1 MTFNEICKLQ
11 EKIGAYVDGFWGPK
25 SIDSCQ
31 KHLKSLYPTINPWP
45 KSDQESLL
53 SFYGRSGDES
63 KLVSL
68 GVSHLNIEYDGSPA
82 SVIRCHEKVAQSL
95 FRILTKIS
103 ESEDK
108 GILKEYAGVFNNRP
122 MRNGRLPSLHARGAA
137 IDLDPSR
144 NDNMTHWPT
153 KSSMPLSVMEA
164 FAREG
169 WLSAGAWWGRDAMHF
184 QATQ

>member
-1 MTFNEICKLQ
+1 MTFSGICELQ
-11 EKIGAYVDGFWGPK
+11 GKIGVHVDGFWGPK
-25 SIDSCQ
+25 SIAACQ
-31 KHLKSLYPTINPWP
+31 HYLKCLYPKENPWP

-53 SFYGRSGDES
+53 AFYGRPGDES

-68 GVSHLNIEYDGSPA
+68 GVSHLNMEYDGSPV

-95 FRILTKIS
+95 FRVLTRIS
-103 ESEDK
+103 ESENK

-137 IDLDPSR
+137 IDLDP
-144 NDNMTHWPT
+144 NKNGNMSHWPT
-153 KSSMPLSVMEA
+153 QSSMPLSVMEA

-169 WLSAGAWWGRDAMHF
+169 WLSAGAWWGRDSMHF

>member
-1 MTFNEICKLQ
+1 MTFDQICKLQ
-11 EKIGAYVDGFWGPK
+11 EKIGVEVDGFWGPK
-25 SIDSCQ
+25 STKACQ
-31 KHLKSLYPTINPWP
+31 DHLKSLYPKVNPWP
-45 KSDQESLL
+45 KSDQGSLL
-53 SFYGRSGDES
+53 AFYGRPGDES
-63 KLVSL
+63 KLVSI
-68 GVSHLNIEYDGSPA
+68 GVSHLNIEYDGSPVA
-82 SVIRCHEKVAQSL
+82 VIRCHQKVGQSL
-95 FRILTKIS
+95 FRVLSKIS

-108 GILKEYAGVFNNRP
+108 DILKEYAGVFNNRP

-144 NDNMTHWPT
+144 NDNMDHWPT

-169 WLSAGAWWGRDAMHF
+169 WLSAGAWWSRDSMHF